1 MLSFKSDFP
10 VFSHDPSLVYL
21 DSASTTQK
29 PKGVLDAL
37 NTFYEKQN
45 ANVHRA
51 LYHLGEEA
59 TNAYEGAR
67 KKCAQFVNAP
77 SEKNIIFTRGTT
89 ESINLVAYAWGRK
102 YIQKGDEI
110 LVTEMEHHSNLIPWQ
125 LLAKET
131 GATLKYIPMNTDGLL
146 ELNHLDHYFTSK
158 TKLFSMVH
166 QSNVLGTLNPAEMLI
181 QKAKEVGAVIV
192 LDAAQSVP
200 HKSVNFQKLGCDFMA
215 FSGHKMLGP
224 TGVGVLVGRTSLLEN
239 MNPFLGGGEMIN
251 KVTLNE
257 STWNDVPY
265 KFEAGTPNIAQAVG
279 LGAAI
284 DYMKGVGIDTI
295 ESIEN
300 ELTHYALEQ
309 LEKIDRI
316 KIYGPTDRG
325 PVISFNIDGIHA
337 HDLATFLN
345 QDNIAIRVGHHCAQ
359 PIMDKLGVPSTAR
372 ISFHIY
378 NSKQDIDTLC
388 SAIKQTQ
395 TYF

>member
-1 MLSFKSDFP
+1 MPSFKPDFP

-29 PKGVLDAL
+29 PKMVIDAL

-51 LYHLGEEA
+51 LYNLGEEA
-59 TNAYEGAR
+59 TNAYENAR
-67 KKCAQFVNAP
+67 KIVAQFINAP
-77 SEKNIIFTRGTT
+77 SENTIIFTKGTT

-102 YIQKGDEI
+102 YIQTGDEI
-110 LVTEMEHHSNLIPWQ
+110 LITEMEHHSNLIPWQ

-131 GATLKYIPMNTDGLL
+131 GAKLKYIPMKTDGLL
-146 ELNHLDHYFTSK
+146 DLSHLDHYFSPK

-166 QSNVLGTLNPAEMLI
+166 QSNVLGTLNPTEMLI
-181 QKAKEVGAVIV
+181 QKAKEVGAVTV

-200 HKSVNFQKLGCDFMA
+200 HKSVDFQKLGCDFMA
-215 FSGHKMLGP
+215 FSGHKMFGP
-224 TGVGVLVGRTSLLEN
+224 TGVGVLVGNMKILDK

-251 KVTLNE
+251 KVTLKE
-257 STWNDVPY
+257 STWNNVPY

-279 LGAAI
+279 LGVAI
-284 DYMKGVGIDTI
+284 DYMNSIGMDTI
-295 ESIEN
+295 ESIEY
-300 ELTHYALEQ
+300 ELTKYALEKMKNI
-309 LEKIDRI
+309 EGMI
-316 KIYGPTDRG
+316 IYGPKDRG
-325 PVISFNIDGIHA
+325 PVISFNIAGIHA

-359 PIMDKLGVPSTAR
+359 PIMDILGVPSTAR
-372 ISFHIY
+372 VSFHIY
-378 NSKQDIDTLC
+378 NSKNDIDIFCQGLETT
-388 SAIKQTQ
+388 I